1 MNAVWEKE
9 IKTSYPR
16 LTQPIKKEIVIVG
29 GGIAGFLTACRL
41 SEAGHDVAL
50 LEANRLF
57 SGTTGHTT
65 AHLDALQTTLYTK
78 LKMRS
83 KKKAK
88 LYYESQVES
97 IKEYEAIINKH
108 AIECDFKKEDSY
120 ILSDKLDCKLKKEAK
135 ALKSFGADVTLYE
148 RGEKF
153 IDKAAIKVP
162 GMASFDPLKFLA
174 SLPVNFDI
182 YENTRVTSCD
192 FKRKIVYAGEIEVKA
207 EKIIIATNFPI
218 VNFPGLYFLRMYKS
232 TSYAAAVS
240 RAKKLEG
247 LYQDVSESGYTLR
260 NLDDKAIVG
269 GLDHRTGRLDDDKK
283 YEKLSRKAKIISDNG
298 TITHMWSS
306 NDCITFDALPFVGRY
321 GMRTKDVYVITGFN
335 KYGMANAMTASRLIR
350 NLIDN
355 RPDRYKNLFKP
366 QRITCVF
373 NFFRN
378 FLCVLKNLVLLP
390 LLPSFKCAS
399 KLKSGDGAI
408 VMLGAKKRAVYKD
421 ENGNL
426 HVLRAY
432 CPHLKC
438 LLTFNKV
445 DKTWDCP
452 CHGSRFDIDG
462 NIISE
467 PAVNNLK
474 KYK

>member
-1 MNAVWEKE
+1 
-9 IKTSYPR
+9 
-16 LTQPIKKEIVIVG
+16 
-29 GGIAGFLTACRL
+29 
-41 SEAGHDVAL
+41 
-50 LEANRLF
+50 
-57 SGTTGHTT
+57 
-65 AHLDALQTTLYTK
+65 
-78 LKMRS
+78 
-83 KKKAK
+83 
-88 LYYESQVES
+88 
-97 IKEYEAIINKH
+97 
-108 AIECDFKKEDSY
+108 
-120 ILSDKLDCKLKKEAK
+120 
-135 ALKSFGADVTLYE
+135 
-148 RGEKF
+148 
-153 IDKAAIKVP
+153 
-162 GMASFDPLKFLA
+162 
-174 SLPVNFDI
+174 
-182 YENTRVTSCD
+182 
-192 FKRKIVYAGEIEVKA
+192 
-207 EKIIIATNFPI
+207 
-218 VNFPGLYFLRMYKS
+218 
-232 TSYAAAVS
+232 
-240 RAKKLEG
+240 
-247 LYQDVSESGYTLR
+247 
-260 NLDDKAIVG
+260 
-269 GLDHRTGRLDDDKK
+269 
-283 YEKLSRKAKIISDNG
+283 
-298 TITHMWSS
+298 
-306 NDCITFDALPFVGRY
+306 
-321 GMRTKDVYVITGFN
+321 
-335 KYGMANAMTASRLIR
+335 
-350 NLIDN
+350 
-355 RPDRYKNLFKP
+355 RYKNLFKP